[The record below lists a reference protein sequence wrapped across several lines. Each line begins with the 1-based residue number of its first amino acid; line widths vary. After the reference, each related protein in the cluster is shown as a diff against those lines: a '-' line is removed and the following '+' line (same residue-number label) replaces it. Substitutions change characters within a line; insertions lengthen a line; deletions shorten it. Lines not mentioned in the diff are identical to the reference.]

1 MHASFYLVVV
11 LEDNL
16 SNGMNLLIAYQ
27 RLEIYLYN
35 LICHCI
41 IVNFLDQ
48 DIVDFAFYIQHNL
61 SALGLGLQ
69 QTIHVFLFHLNR
81 NGALNLLSLFA
92 LTSMLLFSAFKVV
105 ICLFLQKS
113 DLRLPH
119 TLCGKHI
126 VLSSPQPWGFVKYL
140 SPCYGSYYSRVL

>member
-1 MHASFYLVVV
+1 MV

-81 NGALNLLSLFA
+81 NGALNLLAKYVACYIAFSSESLCLNIHASF
-92 LTSMLLFSAFKVV
+92 FSF
-105 ICLFLQKS
+105 
-113 DLRLPH
+113 
-119 TLCGKHI
+119 
-126 VLSSPQPWGFVKYL
+126 
-140 SPCYGSYYSRVL
+140 